1 MAIPQKALNQATEF
15 RQFLRVEHH
24 QLRALGKI
32 AGEVKAQRFST
43 SFWVTKNQRKNIG
56 KPLKTIG
63 EDEFNQ

>member
-32 AGEVKAQRFST
+32 AGEVKAQAF
-43 SFWVTKNQRKNIG
+43 FDIVLGHQ
-56 KPLKTIG
+56 KPEEKHRKTI
-63 EDEFNQ
+63 ENYRRR